1 MKNASKYIKMGNHI
15 GKSSKWWSQIRVS
28 MLKFGC
34 WYHRCCTGPVGPTTS
49 GAPLIPDK
57 AGLPETSK
65 LHRKKKWT
73 IANTADSQ
81 YKFEGEFL
89 WNRWDAKVRDT
100 NWWVQNTTLV
110 DVPLP
115 WRSAKSDNVRPI
127 RALLGANVDTR
138 RFNWLSSK
146 VRFLSSGS
154 DGKSPGFTDVG

>member
-1 MKNASKYIKMGNHI
+1 MHQNISKWEITFGNHPNDDH
-15 GKSSKWWSQIRVS
+15 K
-28 MLKFGC
+28 LGC
-34 WYHRCCTGPVGPTTS
+34 LCRNSDADIIDVAPDQWDQQPVGPLSFPT
-49 GAPLIPDK
+49 
-57 AGLPETSK
+57 K
-65 LHRKKKWT
+65 LVCQKPQNYIEKKKWT

-81 YKFEGEFL
+81 YKFEREFL

-127 RALLGANVDTR
+127 RAPLGANVDTR